1 MKFISNH
8 VKDNFG
14 LYVLLG
20 FFSILFFFHVNY
32 STLSSWDE
40 AWYAV
45 IARDMLARGDFL
57 RMHFNSL
64 PFFDHPPAGFW
75 FMALSY
81 KLLGVSEFSTRLPS
95 VSFGIGS
102 IALTYLLSLR
112 LFRSKTQAFVAASI
126 LGTCVWFV
134 LRVRSGNLDSPF
146 VFFYLLTI
154 YSAIRSRM
162 DIRWFVPTMISFAL
176 LFMTKTL
183 VGASAIALVIL
194 INSNHLIRSIRERK
208 VIGSRFIIIGML
220 AAAIIIL
227 PWYIIHWLS
236 YHNFIQHHFVDIG
249 TRNKTLTSY
258 FQLNATQPLYYLHM
272 GIRKWYYLWIAALG
286 IIFVRRDFLKNEVA
300 LLLSWNALVLYP
312 FLTTTQT
319 QLWHLIPVYI
329 PIALL
334 TAYGLYPYDITLPK
348 SVAKR
353 LPRTSFIP
361 PLRIRSLAYLGA
373 FLFVAF
379 LQIKTFKPE
388 VIQADKYIPDDVAIA
403 QAAHS
408 LPGRVFL
415 DDDFLPMA
423 VYYADRVVYPIRE
436 LRYYGFNIDDE
447 TLVSLFKS
455 NEKNFAVITRKWAT
469 GNLDSEKIPYKII
482 KENSSFVIVTR

>member
-1 MKFISNH
+1 
-8 VKDNFG
+8 
-14 LYVLLG
+14 
-20 FFSILFFFHVNY
+20 
-32 STLSSWDE
+32 
-40 AWYAV
+40 
-45 IARDMLARGDFL
+45 MLAQGDFL
-57 RMHFNSL
+57 RMQFNTL

-95 VSFGIGS
+95 VLFGIGS

-154 YSAIRSRM
+154 YSAIRSRV

-183 VGASAIALVIL
+183 VGASAIVLVL
-194 INSNHLIRSIRERK
+194 LANSNHVIKCVKERK
-208 VIGSRFIIIGML
+208 LASTRFIVLGVL

-227 PWYIIHWLS
+227 PWYIIHWFS

-258 FQLNATQPLYYLHM
+258 LQLNATQPLFYLHM
-272 GIRKWYYLWIAALG
+272 GIRKWYYLWIGALG
-286 IIFVRRDFLKNEVA
+286 IIFIRRDFLKKEVA
-300 LLLSWNALVLYP
+300 LLLLWNALVLYP

-334 TAYGLYPYDITLPK
+334 TAYGWYPYDITLPK

-361 PLRIRSLAYLGA
+361 PLKIRSLAYLGA
-373 FLFVAF
+373 FLVVAS
-379 LQIKTFKPE
+379 LQVKTYKPE
-388 VIQADKYIPDDVAIA
+388 VIQTDKYIPDDVSIA
-403 QAAHS
+403 QVSH
-408 LPGRVFL
+408 LLKQRVFL

-447 TLVSLFKS
+447 TLISLFKS
-455 NEKNFAVITRKWAT
+455 DEKNFAAITRKWAT
-469 GNLDSEKIPYKII
+469 GNLDAEKIPYKII
-482 KENSSFVIVTR
+482 KQNSSFVIVTR